1 MATFVK
7 CKEEFVK
14 YKTHKQ
20 IQTGSK
26 TERFL
31 LFFKTVEPIFEEVP
45 DSEGSFQNNPINISR
60 VLDIEKVT
68 GAGDK
73 NSSYGYVK
81 GTSRPGIK
89 FFFEGGYYTNWY
101 YNSEKLRDEQFEE
114 VATNKYKSV
123 KGEF

>member
-7 CKEEFVK
+7 CKEESVK
-14 YKTHKQ
+14 YKTYKQ
-20 IQTGSK
+20 VQTGSK

-45 DSEGSFQNNPINISR
+45 DSEGTFKNNPINISH

-73 NSSYGYVK
+73 NSSYGYVQ
-81 GTSRPGIK
+81 GTSRSGIK
-89 FFFEGGYYTNWY
+89 FFYAGGYYTNWY

-114 VATNKYKSV
+114 VATNKYKPA